1 MKSSPDLLKVSQRK
15 PLAEAVAQ
23 RVRWT
28 MYLILGLV
36 AALGAWQTYKF
47 ESAVRIR
54 LKNEELQELLHQHH
68 LAVERMGRHL
78 LAQGQPSAA
87 SSGLQP
93 QPRASLA
100 NELKDDDRRQLRL
113 NMLLLDPDLQL
124 FEFSPGL
131 EAVYLSWQRRRQK
144 VWSLLIPNADEKSD
158 ASARSK
164 ASTEGASLPT
174 KRVLST
180 RNVPNAPEALAELDV
195 LLADVG
201 KVAEQVRYS
210 TQQRAHHLR
219 HIIYIIGFMVGLV
232 VMALVVL
239 VAEPL
244 VRMIKNQHRKQQELY
259 IDFMQLALVAQ
270 RTQNWVLVTD
280 PKRNIVWCN
289 EAFLKSHGQ
298 SHESIL
304 GKPPG
309 YLNTNRHNSE
319 DDRLRRLAELDRGLS
334 VRAELMHRLPNGQEV
349 WVDVDY
355 QPFHDEQGA
364 LLGFT
369 VVATDITP
377 LINERLRSATLMKA
391 LPAGVLMQDVQGNV
405 VECNPV
411 AAALLGVSL
420 GESADRKAPLQRL
433 QILKENLQPC
443 PMAER
448 PFNKTLQA
456 NRPLQGEVLG
466 LMSAPGQLRWVLVN
480 TDVVRDPDGN
490 LTHVVSCMLDVTE
503 YRDQQQLLTLAIDSA
518 SLGVWQWDLEAEV
531 VRCNPRLMSL
541 IGHPEK
547 EPALPM
553 EFWNQLI
560 HPEDLQ
566 GLRWAIRTNLKDSE
580 RPLHWEARLKHSS
593 GRWIW
598 CMFSG
603 TVVARDA
610 EGLALRMAGIAYDIN
625 VHKDLE
631 QQLRSQAHTD
641 MLTQLPNRVEL
652 LNRVEMVI
660 DRVRQNPD
668 QKFALLFM
676 DFDRFKQVN
685 DTLGHNVGDELLRQI
700 ARRIE
705 GSLRPGD
712 AMTNAPQQIAARL
725 GGDEFVVLLNHMRSD
740 ADAERVAAR
749 LLEVLSEPYDI
760 GPHRVR
766 STASIGIVTTE
777 HMSEDADSML
787 RDADI
792 AMYEAKRQGRGCY
805 VMFHP
810 GMRRRIRDDVA
821 LENDLR
827 LALELNQ
834 MYVVYQPVVDL
845 NTRNVSGLE
854 ALVRWKH
861 PERGIVSPMSFI
873 PVAEACGLI
882 NAIGLFVLEQACADL
897 KRMRLVLDHKA
908 PKFMSVN
915 LSRAQL
921 RQHQL
926 IDQVHEVMQRWEVK
940 PEHLIL
946 EVTESLAA
954 QDEGVKAALNN
965 LRGLGIALSLDD
977 FGTGYSSL
985 SCLHE
990 LPVNIVK
997 IDRSFVVEAME
1008 SDFHRVMIEATMR
1021 MANTLNLSTVAEGIE
1036 HEDQAELM
1044 RLLGLQKGQGYLFSK
1059 PLPLAEMIDFLD
1071 AQVDKT
1077 AFLPKNLALSA

>member
-1 MKSSPDLLKVSQRK
+1 MKSSLELLKVSQRK
-15 PLAEAVAQ
+15 PLAEAVAH
-23 RVRWT
+23 RVRWS

-36 AALGAWQTYKF
+36 AALGAWQTYQF
-47 ESAVRIR
+47 ESAVRVR
-54 LKNEELQELLHQHH
+54 LKNEELQELLHQHQV
-68 LAVERMGRHL
+68 AVERMGRQL
-78 LAQGQPSAA
+78 LTQGQPAEPSLGAA
-87 SSGLQP
+87 P
-93 QPRASLA
+93 PPRASLA
-100 NELKDDDRRQLRL
+100 TELQDDDRRQLRL
-113 NMLLLDPDLQL
+113 NMLLLDSDLQL
-124 FEFSPGL
+124 FTFSPSL
-131 EAVYLSWQRRRQK
+131 EKLYFNWQRQRQK
-144 VWSLLIPNADEKSD
+144 VWLLLAQNADEKLGAPD
-158 ASARSK
+158 RSK
-164 ASTEGASLPT
+164 APS
-174 KRVLST
+174 
-180 RNVPNAPEALAELDV
+180 NATPVQTQSVKNLISELDV
-195 LLADVG
+195 LLADM
-201 KVAEQVRYS
+201 AQIQEQVRYG
-210 TQQRAHHLR
+210 TQQRADYLR
-219 HIIYIIGFMVGLV
+219 RIIFLIGFLVALFVVFLV
-232 VMALVVL
+232 VF

-244 VRMIKNQHRKQQELY
+244 VRMIKTQHRKQQELY
-259 IDFMQLALVAQ
+259 KDFMQLALVAQ
-270 RTQNWVLVTD
+270 RTRNWVLVTD
-280 PKRNIVWCN
+280 PKRNILWCN
-289 EAFLKSHGQ
+289 EAFSKSHGL
-298 SHESIL
+298 SYESVL

-319 DDRLRRLAELDRGLS
+319 EDRLHRLAELDRGLS
-334 VRAELMHRLPNGQEV
+334 VRAEVMHRLPNGREV

-369 VVATDITP
+369 VLATDITP
-377 LINERLRSATLMKA
+377 LMNERLRSATLMQA
-391 LPAGVLMQDVQGNV
+391 LPAGVLMQDLQGNV
-405 VECNPV
+405 VDCNPV
-411 AAALLGVSL
+411 AASLLGVSADL
-420 GESADRKAPLQRL
+420 GGASPLHGADRTAHLQRL

-448 PFNKTLQA
+448 PFYKTLQA

-518 SLGVWQWDLEAEV
+518 SLGVWQWDLEEQV

-541 IGHPEK
+541 LGHPEK
-547 EPALPM
+547 EPTLSM
-553 EFWNQLI
+553 EFWNQLV
-560 HPEDLQ
+560 HSEDLQ

-580 RPLHWEARLKHSS
+580 RPLHWEARLQHSS
-593 GRWIW
+593 GRWMW

-603 TVVARDA
+603 TVVARDD
-610 EGLALRMAGIAYDIN
+610 EGRALRMAGIVYDIN

-631 QQLRSQAHTD
+631 EQLRSQAHTD

-652 LNRVEMVI
+652 QNQLQMVME
-660 DRVRQNPD
+660 RALQNPD

-700 ARRIE
+700 AGRLE
-705 GSLRPGD
+705 GCLRPGD
-712 AMTNAPQQIAARL
+712 ALSTAPQQIAARL
-725 GGDEFVVLLNHMRSD
+725 GGDEFVVLLNHMRAD
-740 ADAERVAAR
+740 ADAERVATR
-749 LLEVLSEPYDI
+749 LLEVLSQPYDI

-827 LALELNQ
+827 QALELKQ
-834 MYVVYQPVVDL
+834 LYVVYQPVVDL
-845 NTRNVSGLE
+845 TTRKVSGLE

-861 PERGIVSPMSFI
+861 PERGIVSPLSFI
-873 PVAEACGLI
+873 SVAEACGLI
-882 NAIGLFVLEQACADL
+882 GPMGLFVLEQACIDL
-897 KRMRLVLDHKA
+897 KCMRLVLDDKA
-908 PKFMSVN
+908 PAFMSVN

-921 RQHQL
+921 RHPQL
-926 IDQVHEVMQRWEVK
+926 VDQVHEVMQRNEVK
-940 PEHLIL
+940 PAHLIL

-954 QDEGVKAALNN
+954 QDEVVKTALSD

-1008 SDFHRVMIEATMR
+1008 SDFHRVMIEATIR

-1044 RLLGLQKGQGYLFSK
+1044 RSLGLQKGQGYLFSK
-1059 PLPLAEMIDFLD
+1059 PLPLPELIEFLD
-1071 AQVDKT
+1071 AQVDKA
-1077 AFLPKNLALSA
+1077 AFLTNNLALSA

>member
-1 MKSSPDLLKVSQRK
+1 MKSSPELLKASQRK
-15 PLAEAVAQ
+15 PLAEAVAH
-23 RVRWT
+23 RVRWS

-36 AALGAWQTYKF
+36 AALGAWQTYQI
-47 ESAVRIR
+47 ESAVRHR

-78 LAQGQPSAA
+78 LAQGQPAVPSL
-87 SSGLQP
+87 GLVP

-100 NELKDDDRRQLRL
+100 TELKDDDRRQLRL

-124 FEFSPGL
+124 FDFSPSL
-131 EAVYLSWQRRRQK
+131 ETLYFNWQRQRQK
-144 VWSLLIPNADEKSD
+144 VWPLLAQKADEKPGAND
-158 ASARSK
+158 RSK
-164 ASTEGASLPT
+164 APSAVMPKQSRSALNELHAL
-174 KRVLST
+174 
-180 RNVPNAPEALAELDV
+180 NALVELDV
-195 LLADVG
+195 LLADVSY
-201 KVAEQVRYS
+201 VSEQVRYG
-210 TQQRAHHLR
+210 TQQRAIRIR
-219 HIIYIIGFMVGLV
+219 HIIHIIGFMVGLV
-232 VMALVVL
+232 VLALVVF

-244 VRMIKNQHRKQQELY
+244 VRMIKNQHRKQQDLY
-259 IDFMQLALVAQ
+259 KDFMQLALVAQ

-280 PKRNIVWCN
+280 PNRNVVWCN

-298 SHESIL
+298 SYESVL

-309 YLNTNRHNSE
+309 YLNINRHNSE
-319 DDRLRRLAELDRGLS
+319 EDRLRRLAELDRGLS

-405 VECNPV
+405 VECNSV
-411 AAALLGVSL
+411 AAALLGVGL

-490 LTHVVSCMLDVTE
+490 VTHVVSCMLDVTE

-518 SLGVWQWDLEAEV
+518 SLGVWQWDLEDEV

-547 EPALPM
+547 EPVLPM

-580 RPLHWEARLKHSS
+580 RPLHWEARLQHSS
-593 GRWIW
+593 GRWMW

-610 EGLALRMAGIAYDIN
+610 EGQALRMAGIVYDIN

-631 QQLRSQAHTD
+631 EQLRSQAHTD

-660 DRVRQNPD
+660 DRVRQTPD

-712 AMTNAPQQIAARL
+712 AMANAPQQIAARL

-740 ADAERVAAR
+740 ADAERVATR

-897 KRMRLVLDHKA
+897 KRMRLVLAHKA
-908 PKFMSVN
+908 PEFMSVN

-921 RQHQL
+921 RQPQL

-954 QDEGVKAALNN
+954 QDEGVKAALND

-1071 AQVDKT
+1071 AQVDK
-1077 AFLPKNLALSA
+1077 AGFLPKNLVLST